1 MWFHFEDLSK
11 QPPLLN
17 IICAWNVKKDL
28 TSPIS
33 ETPKSKYN
41 GFSRVLIVNTVFF
54 MVEISRLFWK
64 KVYTSDAFLVG
75 EIESAELDRTTWQIT
90 NFYVSLTDGATQLL
104 GLRRPFMGK
113 VMVCLPVSLIN
124 TISDTAI
131 LNKTRLEL
139 NELKECKE

>member
-1 MWFHFEDLSK
+1 
-11 QPPLLN
+11 
-17 IICAWNVKKDL
+17 
-28 TSPIS
+28 
-33 ETPKSKYN
+33 
-41 GFSRVLIVNTVFF
+41 

-90 NFYVSLTDGATQLL
+90 NFYVSLTDKATELL

-124 TISDTAI
+124 TIEDTAI

-139 NELKECKE
+139 HELKECKE